1 MKDLFLLLLGDKRGL
16 PKEFLLLR
24 VLQAERKRS
33 IQRKVM
39 NPNVKR
45 REEKLEDDKRDNE
58 KNSMMPREQL
68 PRLDAGVGRGSAR
81 QSTCGVGWDRR
92 GDAMAFG

>member
-1 MKDLFLLLLGDKRGL
+1 MKDLFLLLLGDESGL
-16 PKEFLLLR
+16 PKELLLLR
-24 VLQAERKRS
+24 VLQAERERS

-39 NPNVKR
+39 NPNVKI
-45 REEKLEDDKRDNE
+45 REEKLEVEKRDIE
-58 KNSMMPREQL
+58 KNSMIPREQL

-81 QSTCGVGWDRR
+81 RSTCGVGWDRK